1 MSQNND
7 SNEYKRNSDSTI
19 KQDVFVES
27 GDFGETTENI
37 NVEGIVNEYIKDR
50 CSKF

>member
-27 GDFGETTENI
+27 GDFGEVTENI
-37 NVEGIVNEYIKDR
+37 NVEGIVNDNLKDKCR
-50 CSKF
+50 KF